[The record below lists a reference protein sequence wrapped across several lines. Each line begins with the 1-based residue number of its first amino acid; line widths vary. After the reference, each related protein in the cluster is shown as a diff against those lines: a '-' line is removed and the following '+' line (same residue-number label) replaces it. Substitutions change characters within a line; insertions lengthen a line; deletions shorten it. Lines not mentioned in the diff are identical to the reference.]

1 MSGSRQLLEESNHAG
16 MRGILRPSHFIRTPQ
31 LSVLD
36 LEQFGMG
43 DLPGSFPVSVR
54 VRTKHA
60 EKTRVGLW
68 GQSTMLKA
76 VWDVT
81 NGIRA
86 DLSQEVSRQVCE

>member
-1 MSGSRQLLEESNHAG
+1 
-16 MRGILRPSHFIRTPQ
+16 
-31 LSVLD
+31 
-36 LEQFGMG
+36 MG

-60 EKTRVGLW
+60 EKTRVGLY
-68 GQSTMLKA
+68 GQSTMLKV

-86 DLSQEVSRQVCE
+86 YLFKYNVVRE